1 MVKLTFTVETVVEE
15 LPVEEVQ
22 AVVAVDGS
30 GTDEG
35 LLGEGVAVIIY
46 DRLLDVPHVCPS
58 CNKPRKSRQF

>member
-1 MVKLTFTVETVVEE
+1 M
-15 LPVEEVQ
+15 
-22 AVVAVDGS
+22 VAVDWS
-30 GTDEG
+30 GTVER